1 MARLLIVDDEPN
13 LRRVLSSDL
22 RLDGH
27 TVEEADGVTAALPLL
42 AERDYER
49 CDHRSEDAGWRRT
62 EEYYPSRTRTIRHW
76 R

>member
-27 TVEEADGVTAALPLL
+27 VVEEAEGVLAALPQNSV
-42 AERDYER
+42 ACTGE
-49 CDHRSEDAGWRRT
+49 
-62 EEYYPSRTRTIRHW
+62 
-76 R
+76 

>member
-27 TVEEADGVTAALPLL
+27 MIDEADGVTAALSLL
-42 AERDYER
+42 TERDY
-49 CDHRSEDAGWRRT
+49 DVVITDQKMPDGD
-62 EEYYPSRTRTIRHW
+62 
-76 R
+76 